1 MPFLAQTF
9 AAFASQEADSQHLRV
24 GSFFFATLDIWW
36 LCAVFLNHETW
47 KNWSCSIRLEELF
60 ADLVGNSGW
69 LAVRRRPPVEEGAAT
84 SKDLVWEFQN
94 HDGARRSGSKNCW
107 KLSAIPGHCCLS
119 WKLSVLFLRMV
130 TVVPNLLD
138 ANKLCSLLMRHS
150 GATVGGT
157 GEARMAGPLPDHGSL
172 QKPKCRVT
180 HFADARHQRSCQT
193 LQLCSRGVQQEDRRQ
208 VSQPYREWC
217 RA

>member
-9 AAFASQEADSQHLRV
+9 AALASQEADSQHLRV
-24 GSFFFATLDIWW
+24 GSLFFATLDIWW
-36 LCAVFLNHETW
+36 LCAVFLNHEKW

-60 ADLVGNSGW
+60 ADLVGSSGW
-69 LAVRRRPPVEEGAAT
+69 LAVRRRPRVEEGTAT

-94 HDGARRSGSKNCW
+94 HEGTRRSGSKNYW

-119 WKLSVLFLRMV
+119 WKLSVLFLRVV

-138 ANKLCSLLMRHS
+138 ANKLCSLSMRHS

-172 QKPKCRVT
+172 SNIAAVLTRCAGGRPKAGITAVLGMM
-180 HFADARHQRSCQT
+180 SCLGT
-193 LQLCSRGVQQEDRRQ
+193 
-208 VSQPYREWC
+208 
-217 RA
+217 